1 MEQTRHLWYVKREGR
16 QAGPFPEA
24 AIAEDSLLGRLPA
37 SAEISGDGVTWNPLS
52 AVTRPDSGTAP
63 RSAQPPYWGD
73 VPPNWADVPPNGSD
87 VSSYWGDVP
96 PNWADVPPNGSDVSS
111 YWADV
116 PPNGSDVS
124 SYWGDVPPN
133 WADVPP
139 NGSDVSSYWADVPP
153 NGADVPE
160 NWISE
165 RDDARRRWADQR
177 SGRDRR
183 TAERGIAHPPRRRG
197 DERRTHPTMATRHP
211 AAVRTPPS
219 ASSRSAQRW
228 LMVAGVLAAVM
239 LAATGARYGPV
250 NPITVDLGVA
260 ARPAQ

>member
-1 MEQTRHLWYVKREGR
+1 MEHRRHLWYVKREGR

-24 AIAEDSLLGRLPA
+24 AISEDALLGRLPI

-52 AVTRPDSGTAP
+52 AMTKPDPRTAP
-63 RSAQPPYWGD
+63 PSTQPPYRGD
-73 VPPNWADVPPNGSD
+73 VHLNGAAVPSDWAEVPPNAADVPEDWADVPPSGA
-87 VSSYWGDVP
+87 DVP
-96 PNWADVPPNGSDVSS
+96 EDWANVPPNG
-111 YWADV
+111 AEV
-116 PPNGSDVS
+116 PL
-124 SYWGDVPPN
+124 N
-133 WADVPP
+133 WA
-139 NGSDVSSYWADVPP
+139 NVPP

-165 RDDARRRWADQR
+165 RDDALRRWADQR

-183 TAERGIAHPPRRRG
+183 TAERGVAHPPRRRG
-197 DERRTHPTMATRHP
+197 DERRKHPAIATRHP

-219 ASSRSAQRW
+219 ASSRAAQRW
-228 LMVAGVLAAVM
+228 LMLAGVLAAVM
-239 LAATGARYGPV
+239 LAATGARYGSV

>member
-116 PPNGSDVS
+116 PPNG
-124 SYWGDVPPN
+124 
-133 WADVPP
+133 
-139 NGSDVSSYWADVPP
+139 
-153 NGADVPE
+153 ADVPE

-197 DERRTHPTMATRHP
+197 DERRTHPTITTRHP

-219 ASSRSAQRW
+219 APNRAAQRW
-228 LMVAGVLAAVM
+228 LMLAGLLAAVL

>member
-1 MEQTRHLWYVKREGR
+1 MEHTRHLWYVKREGR

-24 AIAEDSLLGRLPA
+24 AIAEDALLGRLPI
-37 SAEISGDGVTWNPLS
+37 SAEISGDGETWNPLS
-52 AVTRPDSGTAP
+52 AMTTPDPPTAP
-63 RSAQPPYWGD
+63 PSTQPPYRGD
-73 VPPNWADVPPNGSD
+73 VHLNGAAVPSDWANIPPNG
-87 VSSYWGDVP
+87 
-96 PNWADVPPNGSDVSS
+96 
-111 YWADV
+111 
-116 PPNGSDVS
+116 
-124 SYWGDVPPN
+124 
-133 WADVPP
+133 
-139 NGSDVSSYWADVPP
+139 ADVPP

-165 RDDARRRWADQR
+165 RDDALRRWADQR

-183 TAERGIAHPPRRRG
+183 TAERGVAHPPRRRG
-197 DERRTHPTMATRHP
+197 DERRKHPAIATRHP

-250 NPITVDLGVA
+250 NPITVDLGIA

>member
-87 VSSYWGDVP
+87 VSSYW
-96 PNWADVPPNGSDVSS
+96 
-111 YWADV
+111 
-116 PPNGSDVS
+116 
-124 SYWGDVPPN
+124 
-133 WADVPP
+133 
-139 NGSDVSSYWADVPP
+139 ADVPP

-183 TAERGIAHPPRRRG
+183 TAERGVAHPPRRRG
-197 DERRTHPTMATRHP
+197 DERRGHPTMATRHP

-219 ASSRSAQRW
+219 APNRAAQRW
-228 LMVAGVLAAVM
+228 LMLAGLLAAAL

>member
-1 MEQTRHLWYVKREGR
+1 MEHTRHLWYVKREGR

-24 AIAEDSLLGRLPA
+24 AIAEDALLGRLPI

-52 AVTRPDSGTAP
+52 AMTKPDPRTAP
-63 RSAQPPYWGD
+63 PSTQPPYRGD
-73 VPPNWADVPPNGSD
+73 VHLNGAAVPSDWANIPPNGADVPPN
-87 VSSYWGDVP
+87 
-96 PNWADVPPNGSDVSS
+96 A
-111 YWADV
+111 
-116 PPNGSDVS
+116 
-124 SYWGDVPPN
+124 
-133 WADVPP
+133 
-139 NGSDVSSYWADVPP
+139 
-153 NGADVPE
+153 ADVPE

-165 RDDARRRWADQR
+165 RDDALRRWADQR

-183 TAERGIAHPPRRRG
+183 TAERGVAHPPRRRG
-197 DERRTHPTMATRHP
+197 DERRKHPAIATRHP

-219 ASSRSAQRW
+219 ASSRAAQRW
-228 LMVAGVLAAVM
+228 LMLAGLLAAVL

>member
-1 MEQTRHLWYVKREGR
+1 MEHTRHLWYVKREGR

-63 RSAQPPYWGD
+63 PSTQPPYRGD
-73 VPPNWADVPPNGSD
+73 VHLNGAAVPSDWANIPPNG
-87 VSSYWGDVP
+87 
-96 PNWADVPPNGSDVSS
+96 
-111 YWADV
+111 
-116 PPNGSDVS
+116 
-124 SYWGDVPPN
+124 
-133 WADVPP
+133 
-139 NGSDVSSYWADVPP
+139 ADVPP

-197 DERRTHPTMATRHP
+197 DERRTHPTITTRHP

-219 ASSRSAQRW
+219 APNRAAQWW
-228 LMVAGVLAAVM
+228 LMLAGLLAAVL

>member
-87 VSSYWGDVP
+87 VSSYW
-96 PNWADVPPNGSDVSS
+96 
-111 YWADV
+111 
-116 PPNGSDVS
+116 
-124 SYWGDVPPN
+124 
-133 WADVPP
+133 
-139 NGSDVSSYWADVPP
+139 ADVPP

-165 RDDARRRWADQR
+165 RDDALRRWADQR

-183 TAERGIAHPPRRRG
+183 TAERGVAHPPRRRG
-197 DERRTHPTMATRHP
+197 DERRKHPAIATRHP